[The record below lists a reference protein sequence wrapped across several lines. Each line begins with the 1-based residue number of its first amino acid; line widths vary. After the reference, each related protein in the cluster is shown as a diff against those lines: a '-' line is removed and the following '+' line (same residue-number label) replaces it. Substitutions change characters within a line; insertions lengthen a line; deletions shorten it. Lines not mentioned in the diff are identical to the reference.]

1 MALQKNVNIR
11 NRKARFEYEVVDT
24 YVAGIV
30 LRGTE
35 IKAIR
40 EGKASIGEGFCEF
53 NSRGELFAIN
63 ISIQEYSHASTAY
76 SHNPRSERKL
86 LLNKSELRKLEKEVK
101 NVGFT
106 IIPLRLFTNNRGLAK
121 LEIGLARG
129 KKLHDKRESL
139 KAKDA
144 QRDLRRIQK
153 AFNN

>member
-11 NRKARFEYEVVDT
+11 NRKARFQYEITDT
-24 YVAGIV
+24 YIAGIV
-30 LRGTE
+30 LKGTE

-40 EGKASIGEGFCEF
+40 EGKASIGESFCEF
-53 NSRGELFAIN
+53 NSQGELFAIN
-63 ISIQEYSHASTAY
+63 MSIQEYSHAASSY
-76 SHNPRSERKL
+76 SHNPRSQRKL
-86 LLNKSELRKLEKEVK
+86 LLNKSELRRLEKDVK

-139 KAKDA
+139 KAKEA
-144 QRDLRRIQK
+144 QRDMKRIHK
-153 AFNN
+153 AFNS

>member
-11 NRKARFEYEVVDT
+11 NRKARFQYEITST

-30 LRGTE
+30 LKGTE

-40 EGKASIGEGFCEF
+40 EGKASIGESFCEF
-53 NSRGELFAIN
+53 NSRGELYAVN
-63 ISIQEYSHASTAY
+63 MSIQEYSHASSY

-106 IIPLRLFTNNRGLAK
+106 IIPLRLFTNNRGFAK
-121 LEIGLARG
+121 LEIGLAKG

-139 KAKDA
+139 KNKES
-144 QRDLRRIQK
+144 QRNLQRIKK
-153 AFNN
+153 AFNS

>member
-11 NRKARFEYEVVDT
+11 NRKARFEYEIIDT

-30 LRGTE
+30 LKGTE

-40 EGKASIGEGFCEF
+40 EGKASIGESFCEF

-63 ISIQEYSHASTAY
+63 MSIEEYSHATSF
-76 SHNPRSERKL
+76 SHIPRNQRKL

-106 IIPLRLFTNNRGLAK
+106 IIPLRLFTNNRGIAK

-129 KKLHDKRESL
+129 KKLYDKRESL
-139 KAKDA
+139 RAKDA
-144 QRDLRRIQK
+144 QRDLKRIQK
-153 AFNN
+153 SFNR

>member
-11 NRKARFEYEVVDT
+11 NRKARFQYEIIDT

-30 LRGTE
+30 LKGAE

-40 EGKASIGEGFCEF
+40 EGKASIGESFCEF
-53 NSRGELFAIN
+53 NSHGELFVIN
-63 ISIQEYSHASTAY
+63 MSIQEYSHATSF
-76 SHNPRSERKL
+76 SHNPREARKL
-86 LLNKSELRKLEKEVK
+86 LLNKNELRKLEKDVQD
-101 NVGFT
+101 VGFT

-121 LEIGLARG
+121 MEIGLARG

-139 KAKDA
+139 RAKDA
-144 QRDLRRIQK
+144 ERDMQRIKR